1 MPNMECKY
9 LGVDIQDNQGRH
21 EVGYLENTRKL
32 PINKDKGCS
41 FGGNFNIN
49 KVPGNFHISTHS
61 TKERPPKFDFNH
73 EVVQLYFGDR
83 LDPTK
88 LPGVQTDL
96 AGKRQFNLKLLLMIN
111 LNLGKKTVKGQMS
124 SHDYTI
130 KIVPTVFT
138 DKNKKTIFGYQY
150 TAVYKDF
157 HNPRGT
163 PAIWFRYEISPI
175 TVKYTERVS
184 SFFKF
189 IFKF

>member
-1 MPNMECKY
+1 M
-9 LGVDIQDNQGRH
+9 
-21 EVGYLENTRKL
+21 ENTRKM

-41 FGGNFNIN
+41 FGGNFSIN

-61 TKERPPKFDFNH
+61 SKERATKFDFNH
-73 EVVQLYFGDR
+73 EIVQLYFGDR
-83 LDPTK
+83 LDETK

-96 AGKRQFNLKLLLMIN
+96 AGK
-111 LNLGKKTVKGQMS
+111 KTIKGQMA

-163 PAIWFRYEISPI
+163 PAIWFRYEITPI

-184 SFFKF
+184 GELGNIFLKQTFLAKTTLSFYHDNSGNNGWHVHRGRNDRFNG
-189 IFKF
+189 